1 MALTL
6 SNTGIAVSQSI
17 LAAQISQ
24 SIDAFTN
31 TAAYDISLSG
41 SLKVTGSL
49 IFSSSDGFIK
59 APGLSEQNVSNVL
72 VYQTSTGNIFYT
84 GSTGLLSPSPISPY
98 ITGSGCDIKPI
109 KGSNRTF
116 GCNFSSIGGG
126 QNNNITS
133 SCSYIGGGQ
142 NNLIQGAHSSIVG
155 GKCNS
160 IATPNSASY
169 PDAADC
175 SFIGG
180 GLCNT
185 ICSTGGMK
193 NAYGASIV
201 GGLLNTNSAYYST
214 IGGGN
219 RNTISDYTSNA
230 FIGAGTC
237 NNISQSADNGFIG
250 SGTQNE
256 IICSAYGSAII
267 TGCCNRICGRCST
280 ILGGFRN
287 DINSSHNNSHII
299 GSCISSSAAC
309 TVHVNNLISECTIQ
323 LKARDPLP
331 TGAAGQL
338 IMSGSGGVCRLYF
351 HNGSAFKEVCL
362 IP

>member
-109 KGSNRTF
+109 KGSNSTF

-126 QNNNITS
+126 IGNTITS

-142 NNLIQGAHSSIVG
+142 NNLIQGTHSSIVG
-155 GKCNS
+155 GKFNC
-160 IATPNSASY
+160 ILTPDSASY
-169 PDAADC
+169 PNAADC

-185 ICSTGGMK
+185 VCSTGGMK
-193 NAYGASIV
+193 NAHGASIV
-201 GGLLNTNSAYYST
+201 GGFCNTNSAYYST
-214 IGGGN
+214 IGGGIK
-219 RNTISDYTSNA
+219 NTISDYSDNA
-230 FIGAGTC
+230 FIGAGSC
-237 NNISQSADNGFIG
+237 NNISGSRNGFIG
-250 SGTQNE
+250 SGTKNE
-256 IICSAYGSAII
+256 IVCSAASAII
-267 TGCCNRICGRCST
+267 AGCCNRICGRCST